1 MALVN
6 TKEMFKKAYEGGYS
20 IGAFNISDL
29 EQLQGVLEACKERNS
44 AVIIQASK
52 SAISYAGI
60 DTLVEMVKAAS
71 EEIGVDCALHLDH
84 GPNFE
89 MAKKCIDAGFTS
101 VMIDG
106 SHLDYEENVAI
117 TKQVVEYAHTKNV
130 TVEAELG
137 VLAGTEDDVT
147 SDVHK
152 YTEPDQAVDFVNRT
166 GVDSLAIAIGTSHG
180 AFKFKGEAKLRFDIL
195 EEIQTKLPNYPI
207 VLHGASAVDQDAVA
221 TCNQFGGDIAGAKG
235 VPVEMLRK
243 ASEMAVCKINM
254 DTDLRLAMTAAIR
267 KFMAENPKEFDPR
280 KYLGAGRDAIK
291 NVVLGKI
298 DTVLG
303 SKDSL

>member
-60 DTLVEMVKAAS
+60 DTLVELVKAAS

-117 TKQVVEYAHTKNV
+117 TKQVVEYAHPKNV

-195 EEIQTKLPNYPI
+195 EEIQSKLPKYPI

-221 TCNQFGGDIAGAKG
+221 TCNKFGGDIAGAKG

-267 KFMAENPKEFDPR
+267 KVMAENPKEFDPR

-291 NVVLGKI
+291 EVVLGKI